1 MVSNMRDVMKEIKI
15 IIPTILMIFLLSGCS
30 TTISNKSIQ
39 GEHKQVAAIAKKSGS
54 FKKLTMADHYQVCR
68 SLVKLRE
75 FKAFFDCHTLLAER
89 VASNNG
95 YLEYNTPN
103 IFASNTTYNQPWS
116 AYLLETMLSE
126 AYLAL
131 GQYGDVIKHAAKAL
145 NIAETKPFLIGEEQ
159 DVANNVFRKA
169 VLDVVTLGQDKDV
182 KKNRN
187 DAVSILSMG
196 HLGQAYVG
204 LKQADLAVQYAKRIT
219 AVDTG
224 TLTTRGYDVER
235 RATSARIYFA
245 NKEYAEALKAMQT
258 ESSLGFGG
266 LFMDGLTVA
275 NYVNP
280 ANYILSPFYFGTTNI
295 QDLQYIYKFESQFM
309 LYRCQLETGDLVNA
323 KKGYDEALAE
333 PRLSGFGRMYYLV
346 LYDRGRIAL
355 QEGDTAAAVRYFK
368 RAIKVIESQRS
379 SITLERFKIGFAGDK
394 QAVYSAMVETLVKLG
409 RAGAALEY
417 AERGKA
423 RALVDL
429 LAYRKDFS
437 SSTQPARTRELLREL
452 DELERVSVATT
463 SKNKGA
469 STRTVASTR
478 KEIKAANPELAS
490 LVTVSALSFKQ
501 IQSSLKKDEALLE
514 YFYQGNS
521 HLFAFVVTTEK
532 IDVFT
537 LQGKGLKQ
545 SVRKFRA
552 AINTYPGNSWKNG
565 SKALYERLISPLHE
579 AIKNKKHLTIVPHGV
594 LHYLPFNALRKKHFL
609 IETHTIRLLPS
620 ASVLQFLNKKN
631 RPSSNLLV
639 MGNPDLNNPAM
650 DLPGAENEARAL
662 SKSWPDS
669 KVILRENASETLF
682 KKVSGQFR
690 YIHLASH
697 GEFNPDMPQNSRMLL
712 SPDASNDGNLT
723 ISEIYDLRLNADM
736 VTLSACQT
744 GLGDV
749 KNGDDVVGL
758 NRGFLYA
765 GANSIVASLWSVP
778 DESTRVLMT
787 EFYSNLKKL
796 NKRSSMQQAQIKGLK
811 KYKHPIAWAAFQMT
825 GGI

>member
-1 MVSNMRDVMKEIKI
+1 MNKCRI
-15 IIPTILMIFLLSGCS
+15 ITPVLLLALTLTGCS
-30 TTISNKSIQ
+30 TTISNKAVQ
-39 GEHKQVAAIAKKSGS
+39 GEHKQVVAIAESSGN
-54 FKKLTMADHYQVCR
+54 FQKLTMDDHHKVCK

-75 FKAFFDCHTLLAER
+75 FKVFFTCHKSLSQR
-89 VASNNG
+89 VAANNG
-95 YLEYNTPN
+95 YLEFSSPN
-103 IFASNTTYNQPWS
+103 IISFSAPRYNQPWS
-116 AYLLETMLSE
+116 TYFLETMLSE

-131 GQYGDVIKHAAKAL
+131 GQYDDVIEHAGKAL
-145 NIAETKPFLIGEEQ
+145 KVADTQVFLFGAEQ
-159 DVANNVFRKA
+159 DVESNIFRKA

-187 DAVSILSMG
+187 DAISILSMG
-196 HLGQAYVG
+196 HLGLAHIG
-204 LKQADLAVQYAKRIT
+204 LKQSDLAVQYAKRIT

-224 TLTTRGYDVER
+224 TLTARGYDVER
-235 RATSARIYFA
+235 RASAARIYFA
-245 NKEYAEALKAMQT
+245 NKEYTEALKAMQS
-258 ESSLGFGG
+258 ESQLGLGG
-266 LFMDGLTVA
+266 LFIDGLTVA
-275 NYVNP
+275 NYANP
-280 ANYILSPFYFGTTNI
+280 ANYILSPFYFGTTNM

-323 KKGYDEALAE
+323 KKGYNEALAE
-333 PRLSGFGRMYYLV
+333 PRLSNFGRMYYLV

-355 QEGDTAAAVRYFK
+355 QEGDTEVAVRLFK
-368 RAIKVIESQRS
+368 KAISVIESQRS

-394 QAVYSAMVETLVKLG
+394 QAVYSSMVETLVKLG
-409 RAGAALEY
+409 RAGEALEY

-437 SSTQPARTRELLREL
+437 TSTQPARTRELLREL
-452 DELERVSVATT
+452 DELERVSLATT
-463 SKNKGA
+463 SKAKGA
-469 STRTVASTR
+469 STRTVSGTR
-478 KEIKAANPELAS
+478 DAIKAANPELAS
-490 LVTVSALSFKQ
+490 LVTVSALSFKK
-501 IQSSLKKDEALLE
+501 IQSNLRKDEALLE
-514 YFYQGNS
+514 YFYQGEGD
-521 HLFAFVVTTEK
+521 LFAFVVTTKK

-537 LQGKGLKQ
+537 LSGKDLKE
-545 SVRKFRA
+545 SVRQFRA
-552 AINTYPGNSWKNG
+552 AINTYPGNSWAKG
-565 SKALYERLISPLHE
+565 SQALYERLISPLYP

-594 LHYLPFNALRKKHFL
+594 LHYLPFNALRKGRFL

-620 ASVLQFLNKKN
+620 ASILQFLKKKN
-631 RPSSNLLV
+631 NPTSSLLV
-639 MGNPDLNNPAM
+639 LGNPDLNNPDM
-650 DLPGAENEARAL
+650 DLPGAESEARAIAG
-662 SKSWPDS
+662 SWKDS
-669 KVILRENASETLF
+669 KVILRKQASETLF

-697 GEFNPDMPQNSRMLL
+697 GEFNPDTPQNSRMLL
-712 SPDASNDGNLT
+712 SADASNDGNLT

-765 GANSIVASLWSVP
+765 GAKSIVASLWSVP

-787 EFYSNLKKL
+787 AFYKNLRKMD
-796 NKRSSMQQAQIKGLK
+796 KRSSMQQAQIKGIK

>member
-1 MVSNMRDVMKEIKI
+1 MKI
-15 IIPTILMIFLLSGCS
+15 IQFTFSLLLILTLTGCS

-39 GEHKQVAAIAKKSGS
+39 GEHKQVAAIAEKSES
-54 FKKLTMADHYQVCR
+54 FQKLTMADHYQVCG

-75 FKAFFDCHTLLAER
+75 FKAFFDCHKLLAER
-89 VASNNG
+89 VASNKG

-103 IFASNTTYNQPWS
+103 VFAFSKPKYNQPWS
-116 AYLLETMLSE
+116 TYILETMLSE

-131 GQYGDVIKHAAKAL
+131 GQYDDVIEHAGKAL
-145 NIAETKPFLIGEEQ
+145 NVAEKQAFLLGVEQ
-159 DVANNVFRKA
+159 DVQDNIFRKA
-169 VLDVVTLGQDKDV
+169 VLDVVTLGQDENV

-187 DAVSILSMG
+187 NAVSILSMG

-204 LKQADLAVQYAKRIT
+204 LKQPDVAVQYAKRIT

-224 TLTTRGYDVER
+224 TLTARGYDVER

-258 ESSLGFGG
+258 ESNLGFGG
-266 LFMDGLTVA
+266 LFIDGLTVA

-355 QEGDTAAAVRYFK
+355 KEGNADAAVGYLN
-368 RAIKVIESQRS
+368 RAIEVIESQRS

-394 QAVYSAMVETLVKLG
+394 QVVYSTMVETLAKLN
-409 RAGAALEY
+409 RPDKALEY

-429 LAYRKDFS
+429 LAYRKEFS
-437 SSTQPARTRELLREL
+437 SNSQPARTRKLLK
-452 DELERVSVATT
+452 ELEELEQVSLASNSKVKT
-463 SKNKGA
+463 STGKRSVKG
-469 STRTVASTR
+469 TRAA
-478 KEIKAANPELAS
+478 IKAANPELAS
-490 LVTVSALSFKQ
+490 LVTVSSLSANQ
-501 IQSSLKKDEALLE
+501 IQSMLKPDEALLE
-514 YFYQGNS
+514 YFYQGEED
-521 HLFAFVVTTEK
+521 LFAFVVTSKKVE
-532 IDVFT
+532 IFT
-537 LQGKGLKQ
+537 LSGKGLNKA
-545 SVRKFRA
+545 VREFRT
-552 AINTYPGNSWKNG
+552 AINTYPGNGW
-565 SKALYERLISPLHE
+565 SKGADALYMRLIAPLY
-579 AIKNKKHLTIVPHGV
+579 ASVKNKKHLTIVPHGV
-594 LHYLPFNALRKKHFL
+594 LHYLPFNALRNGRFL
-609 IETHTIRLLPS
+609 IESHTVRLLPS
-620 ASVLQFLNKKN
+620 ASTLQFLDKKN
-631 RPSSNLLV
+631 SPSSNLLV
-639 MGNPDLNNPAM
+639 LGNPDLNNPDM
-650 DLPGAENEARAL
+650 DLPGAEQEARSIARGW
-662 SKSWPDS
+662 SDS
-669 KVILRENASETLF
+669 KVILRKNASESLF

-697 GEFNPDMPQNSRMLL
+697 GEFNPDIPKNSRMLL
-712 SPDASNDGNLT
+712 SADVGNDGNLT
-723 ISEIYDLRLNADM
+723 ISEIYDLKLNADM

-765 GANSIVASLWSVP
+765 GAKSIVASLWSVP

-787 EFYSNLKKL
+787 DFYSKL
-796 NKRSSMQQAQIKGLK
+796 RKMDKRSSMQQAQIKGIQ
-811 KYKHPIAWAAFQMT
+811 KYQHPIAWAAFQMT
-825 GGI
+825 GGF